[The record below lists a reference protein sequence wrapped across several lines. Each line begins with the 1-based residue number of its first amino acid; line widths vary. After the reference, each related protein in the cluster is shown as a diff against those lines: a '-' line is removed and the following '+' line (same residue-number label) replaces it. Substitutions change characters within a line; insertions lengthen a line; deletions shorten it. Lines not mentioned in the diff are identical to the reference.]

1 MYRFVSSFYPQTSVI
16 LTLVLSTAQS
26 YVMMHMSAV
35 IASAAMLMDWT
46 HEKTADSTLFL
57 ALSSTQY

>member
-1 MYRFVSSFYPQTSVI
+1 MYRFVLCSFRTLLA

-35 IASAAMLMDWT
+35 IASAAMMMDWT
-46 HEKTADSTLFL
+46 HEKTVDS
-57 ALSSTQY
+57 ACSSPRS